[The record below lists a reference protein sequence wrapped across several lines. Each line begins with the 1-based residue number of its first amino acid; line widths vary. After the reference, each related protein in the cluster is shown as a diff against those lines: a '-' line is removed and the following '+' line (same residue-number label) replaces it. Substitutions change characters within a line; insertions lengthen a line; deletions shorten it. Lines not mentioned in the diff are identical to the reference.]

1 MPMESS
7 ARTRL
12 YDLAGQFLKTA
23 PWQWLRED
31 QLIVLK
37 RSGVAEPDHISIMG
51 AAGNHRC
58 LALYVGNRGRHRF
71 NLLQEQQVDGVV
83 LTQGDTVALIFETPQ
98 LQASFTARE
107 DLFPEELG
115 EIKALGRRYRGENWP
130 CFRSFQPGYAPHP
143 VNDDEAGLLADAIE
157 QALVV
162 VPDLKDDP
170 FADYRRGSGGAAER
184 ITRERGGDGVWRS
197 SWSRDDMRLAAFP
210 EPLPSE
216 FLLAAAAE
224 LPAANAGLECQFQLI
239 PAPIGE
245 KGSRV
250 LFPYLV
256 MSVDAETGRVAGAE
270 LLSVQDQSHGAL
282 IASVP
287 DTFLQH
293 CIRHGKRPASIAVAN
308 AMSETLLR
316 GTAGSLGIPLRRQDE
331 LPELDLALASMMQSL
346 GM

>member
-1 MPMESS
+1 MESP

-12 YDLAGQFLKTA
+12 YDLAGQFLKAA

-37 RSGVAEPDHISIMG
+37 RPGVAEPDHISIMG

-58 LALYVGNRGRHRF
+58 LAVYLGNQGRHRF

-83 LTQGDTVALIFETPQ
+83 LTQDDTIALIFETPQ
-98 LQASFTARE
+98 LQASFAARE

-130 CFRSFQPGYAPHP
+130 CFRSFQPGYAPCP

-162 VPDLKDDP
+162 VPDLRDDP
-170 FADYRRGSGGAAER
+170 FADYREGSGGGVER
-184 ITRERGGDGVWRS
+184 ITRERGEDGVWRS
-197 SWSRDDMRLAAFP
+197 TWTHDDMRLATFP

-216 FLLAAAAE
+216 FLLAAVAE
-224 LPAANAGLECQFQLI
+224 LPAAKAGLECQFQLI
-239 PAPIGE
+239 PAPVGE
-245 KGSRV
+245 KRSRA
-250 LFPYLV
+250 LFPYLM
-256 MSVDAETGRVAGAE
+256 MSVDAETGRVAGAG
-270 LLSVQDQSHGAL
+270 LLSVEDRSHDSL

-287 DTFLQH
+287 DTFLKQW
-293 CIRHGKRPASIAVAN
+293 ISHGKRPASIAVAN
-308 AMSETLLR
+308 GMSETLLR

-331 LPELDLALASMMQSL
+331 LPELELAFASLMQSL
-346 GM
+346 EM